1 MSMDTVKC
9 VTCERSGS
17 GSCGPEH
24 HQNTAAASAA
34 AAAFLTGLGPEQSP
48 FYATPGLELKEN
60 VDARWALPYA
70 SMYCSYDGAM
80 LPGYPFI
87 NGYRMDLN
95 GARRKNATRETT
107 STLKAWLNE
116 HRKNPYPTKA
126 EKIMLAI
133 LTQMTLTQVSTWFA
147 NARRRLKKENKM
159 TWSPRNRCDDDD
171 GPEDDVVSNVGGTNG
186 GINGNGSSSSGK
198 ESVNGDC
205 GGTASGVVSVNCDS
219 NNFHIKTNN
228 GDHHSHHSIRDTDS
242 TSTVNGFSDNNN
254 KVKDEGDSDIVDI
267 EEDSTSGIPD
277 SARVLKR
284 DTSSTCRGSTSSPIS
299 DTGSS
304 SIHDLPNTGNPVKIE
319 EYHATSLS
327 HPLHSHLN
335 NHRHNPLAHLSL
347 CTSLASP
354 ISSLSS
360 LSSFS
365 SISSPAT
372 SLLHY
377 HHPLHQ
383 FNSALNSSNTPSN
396 KPKIW
401 SIVDTA
407 TSKSTPTSSL
417 TF

>member
-1 MSMDTVKC
+1 MDTVKC

-24 HQNTAAASAA
+24 HQNPAAANAAAAAA
-34 AAAFLTGLGPEQSP
+34 AAAFLTAGMGPEQSP
-48 FYATPGLELKEN
+48 FFATPGGGLELKEN
-60 VDARWALPYA
+60 VDARWTLPYP
-70 SMYCSYDGAM
+70 SMYCSYDGAV
-80 LPGYPFI
+80 LPGYPFV

-171 GPEDDVVSNVGGTNG
+171 GPEDDVASNVGASG
-186 GINGNGSSSSGK
+186 GGLNGSSGSGK
-198 ESVNGDC
+198 DSVNGDN
-205 GGTASGVVSVNCDS
+205 GVASGVSVNS
-219 NNFHIKTNN
+219 NNNSFDIKTTN
-228 GDHHSHHSIRDTDS
+228 GDPVRDTDS
-242 TSTVNGFSDNNN
+242 VSTVNGYTSS

-299 DTGSS
+299 DAGSS
-304 SIHDLPNTGNPVKIE
+304 SIHDAPTGNPVKIE

-327 HPLHSHLN
+327 HPLHPHSHLN
-335 NHRHNPLAHLSL
+335 SHRHNPLAHLSL
-347 CTSLASP
+347 CTSIASP
-354 ISSLSS
+354 ISS

-365 SISSPAT
+365 SISSPPT

-383 FNSALNSSNTPSN
+383 FNSLNSSTPSN

-407 TSKSTPTSSL
+407 TSKSTSTSSL